1 MILNKSL
8 LSLASAVMMSLL
20 CVGCS
25 TNDPGI
31 TTAVKSK
38 LAADERTSATK
49 IDVDTKER
57 VVTLNGTVPTQA
69 EKAAAEQVAKNTEGV
84 TNVVNNLT
92 VSAATTERAATERAR
107 GDDVTVGTI
116 TGNLDKYVGQSVTV
130 VADVQE
136 VLGPR
141 AFTLDEDDVLAGG
154 IDNDMLVLS
163 PQSGNLTSIENSWTK
178 NKVRVTGTVRR
189 VAVAEVEREVGWKL
203 QPKVRAEFKDVTA
216 VLVANSV
223 ERMQ

>member
-1 MILNKSL
+1 MIRNKSMF
-8 LSLASAVMMSLL
+8 SFAGAVMMSFL

-25 TNDPGI
+25 SNDPGI

-38 LAADERTSATK
+38 LAADERTSAMK
-49 IDVDTKER
+49 IDVDTDQR
-57 VVTLNGTVPTQA
+57 VVTLNGTVQTQA
-69 EKAAAEQVAKNTEGV
+69 EKAAAEQVAKNTDGV
-84 TNVVNNLT
+84 SSVVNNLT
-92 VSAATTERAATERAR
+92 VASGAARPAS
-107 GDDVTVGTI
+107 GGDVTVGTI
-116 TGNLDKYVGQSVTV
+116 TGNLDNYVGKTVTV

-163 PQSGNLTSIENSWTK
+163 PQSGSLTSIENDWTR

-189 VAVAEVEREVGWKL
+189 VVVAEIEREVGWDL
-203 QPKVRAEFKDVTA
+203 EPKIEAEFKDVKA
-216 VLVANSV
+216 VLVASSV
-223 ERMQ
+223 ERLQR